1 MKMKYLEKN
10 PHWYMMKE
18 LQKETLHIC
27 KSNCYAQVGRA
38 VYQAQFGHRPEGDH
52 FVFLNEPF
60 FHPPPQKLY
69 K

>member
-1 MKMKYLEKN
+1 
-10 PHWYMMKE
+10 MMKE

-38 VYQAQFGHRPEGDH
+38 VYQAQFGHRPDGDH